1 VSGTNAGARVTT
13 ARLLTAVAVV
23 VAAALIVVLVVLAGD
38 ESDPDAGAGPVN
50 PKPGKLNLVEI
61 EKGFENPVHVA
72 SAPGYPDLLFVVE
85 VGGTIQVV
93 EDGERKPEPFL
104 DISDQ
109 VQAGGE
115 QGLLSIAFHP
125 EFESNHLFYVYYTTK
140 GGNNRIAELE
150 ASTPTDAD
158 EGSQST
164 VITFQHPRFE
174 NHNGGQLQ
182 FGPDGN
188 LWVGTGDGGGTG
200 DELDNARDLDS
211 LLGKLLRIDPVADG
225 SGEYEIPDD
234 NPYVGRA
241 GRDEIYAYGLRNP
254 FRFSFE
260 RGGDRIAIGDVGQFE
275 VEEIDYESI
284 EGARGVNFGW
294 PEFEGEKR
302 YSNRAGSDPPHEPIE
317 TYAHRDENLDSV
329 TGGYV
334 VTDPN
339 LPSLAGRY
347 VYADFYEGRIRS
359 LVPEISGARDV
370 RSHHLEVASPSS
382 FGEGPNGEIYVTSF
396 SEGRLLQFV
405 EG

>member
-1 VSGTNAGARVTT
+1 MSGTNAGDPVTRV
-13 ARLLTAVAVV
+13 RLLVAVLLLG
-23 VAAALIVVLVVLAGD
+23 AAALIAVLVLGGD
-38 ESDPDAGAGPVN
+38 ESDPDAGSGSASPN
-50 PKPGKLNLVEI
+50 PGKLDLIEVEN
-61 EKGFENPVHVA
+61 GFENPVHVA
-72 SAPGYPDLLFVVE
+72 TAPGYPNLLFVVE
-85 VGGTIQVV
+85 QGGTIQVV
-93 EDGERKPEPFL
+93 EDGERRPEAFL
-104 DISDQ
+104 DISQ
-109 VQAGGE
+109 LVQAGGE
-115 QGLLSIAFHP
+115 EGLLSIAFHP
-125 EFESNHLFYVYYTTK
+125 DFETNRLFYVYYTTK
-140 GGNNRIAELE
+140 DGNNRIDEFE
-150 ASTPTDAD
+150 AGTETDAD
-158 EGSQST
+158 DDSRST
-164 VITFQHPRFE
+164 VITFRHPRFE

-200 DELDNARDLDS
+200 DQLDNARDLDS
-211 LLGKLLRIDPVADG
+211 LLGKVLRIDPVADG
-225 SGEYEIPDD
+225 SGDYEVPDD
-234 NPYVGRA
+234 NPYVGRE

-317 TYAHRDENLDSV
+317 TYAHHDEDLDSV

-359 LVPEISGARDV
+359 LIPEISGARDV

-396 SEGRLLQFV
+396 SEGSVLQFV
-405 EG
+405 ER